1 MHEFLTTVG
10 GWWMNHAQ
18 DSLLR
23 YLTHSAVTLAMVG
36 AVAWLGDRLLRSVG
50 PQAQHRMWVTA
61 LLMSVALSLLPD
73 LAGPATQ
80 PATMGAPRSSAAP

>member
-1 MHEFLTTVG
+1 MHELLMTVS

-36 AVAWLGDRLLRSVG
+36 AVAWLGDRLLRRVG

-61 LLMSVALSLLPD
+61 LLLSVALPLLP
-73 LAGPATQ
+73 AGP
-80 PATMGAPRSSAAP
+80 SAFERRPWHSYSYI